1 MPPLLHSAMVS
12 LQRKVKKLTHQPTCF
27 GAEKTVAAMTQ
38 RCARYHCLG
47 NLGLRERTD
56 RGDAALAEWQKG
68 RRRKRLKMRRRRKR
82 RRTAT
87 SSQNVVRGSY
97 SNARGGRA
105 GGNGTD

>member
-12 LQRKVKKLTHQPTCF
+12 LQKKVKKLTHQLTCS
-27 GAEKTVAAMTQ
+27 GAEKTVAAMIQ
-38 RCARYHCLG
+38 RCSRYHCLG

-56 RGDAALAEWQKG
+56 RGDAALAKWQK